1 MFSPKSKTIFQF
13 LIFLI
18 GAGCGLENNPSSGH
32 DPNKPLP
39 VLISSNAEVTVDHT
53 QGAIV
58 TTPDGKAALSV
69 SQTALSAD
77 TAFKIEWYT
86 LPPGSPKFSVVQMY
100 SFTST
105 PIISD
110 TLIPGQFLKVTLYYD
125 SGKVSGVIETDLRL
139 GIYNT
144 VGTCWEQVFLDSP
157 PLIPVNTIHSV
168 SSRDLTRLGIFGM
181 TLFEALTCPN
191 IPIPF

>member
-1 MFSPKSKTIFQF
+1 M
-13 LIFLI
+13 
-18 GAGCGLENNPSSGH
+18 ENNPSSGY

-39 VLISSNAEVTVDHT
+39 VLISSSAEVMVDHT
-53 QGAIV
+53 QGAII

-77 TAFKIEWYT
+77 TFFKIELYN
-86 LPPGSPKFSVVQMY
+86 LPSGSPRISIVQMY

-105 PIISD
+105 LVISD

-125 SGKVSGVIETDLRL
+125 SGQIPIGVKESDLRL
-139 GIYNT
+139 GIYDS
-144 VGTCWEQVFLDSP
+144 VGTCWEKVFLDSP
-157 PLIPVNTIHSV
+157 PLTPVNTIHSV

-181 TLFEALTCPN
+181 TSILALTCPN